1 MQEHWEGLHKH
12 RGCPCGVRVAC
23 SKKQF
28 VNRVLLVKGLFIFS
42 MEGSLGKKS
51 ALENLEILL
60 GHDLAVPRALAGGE
74 APARQLLLGIKD
86 EDGH

>member
-1 MQEHWEGLHKH
+1 MKCAL
-12 RGCPCGVRVAC
+12 V
-23 SKKQF
+23 
-28 VNRVLLVKGLFIFS
+28 VKGLFGFL
-42 MEGSLGKKS
+42 MEGSLEKKS

-60 GHDLAVPRALAGGE
+60 GRDLAARRALAGGK